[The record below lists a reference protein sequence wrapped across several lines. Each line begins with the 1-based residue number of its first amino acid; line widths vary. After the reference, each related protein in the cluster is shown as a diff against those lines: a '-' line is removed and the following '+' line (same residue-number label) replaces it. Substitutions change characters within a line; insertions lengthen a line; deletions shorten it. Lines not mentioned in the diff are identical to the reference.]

1 MGSESKFKAVPFDL
15 GGTLVKTADISEIF
29 RRILEIYGVRASI
42 KDISKAYQKNER
54 ELGVKDMVES
64 GSGYWIKWNQ
74 KMLKRL
80 RVQGDVEFLAT
91 QIDALW
97 WDHADL
103 EVYPEVS
110 ETLVQ
115 LERKEV
121 KSGIVT
127 NSFEKDFQSILQKLG
142 LADHFDVVV
151 GIDTCKS
158 AKPDREIFLFAVNK
172 LDVRP
177 EEALFVGDSIQYDSE
192 GAKAAGLKPLLVDR
206 NNKAIMSAQ
215 TIRSLAEVLAYV

>member
-1 MGSESKFKAVPFDL
+1 MVSENKFKAVLFDL

-42 KDISKAYQKNER
+42 KNISKAYEKNER

-64 GSGYWIKWNQ
+64 GSGYWIKWNR

-97 WDHADL
+97 WDHVDL

-115 LERKEV
+115 LERKRV

-127 NSFEKDFQSILQKLG
+127 NSFEKDFQSILQRLG

-158 AKPDREIFLFAVNK
+158 AKPDRKIFLFAVNK

-177 EEALFVGDSIQYDSE
+177 EEALFVGDSIQYDFE

-206 NNKAIMSAQ
+206 NNEAIMSAQ

>member
-1 MGSESKFKAVPFDL
+1 MASESKFKAVLFDL

-42 KDISKAYQKNER
+42 NDISKAYQKNER
-54 ELGVKDMVES
+54 EL
-64 GSGYWIKWNQ
+64 WIKWNR

-115 LERKEV
+115 LERKGV

-127 NSFEKDFQSILQKLG
+127 NSFEKDFQSILQRLG

-172 LDVRP
+172 LGVRP
-177 EEALFVGDSIQYDSE
+177 EEALFVGDSIQYDFE